1 VTPRFK
7 FRLERV
13 RAVRERLEDQAKEE
27 LADSLNLRLQGEA
40 MLRAASDELAGAR
53 AARRG
58 TGSGLA
64 VSGRELAAAQAYL
77 EHAQR
82 THESKLLNLDR
93 CDAEVEARRAALLMA
108 ARERE
113 VLERLKKRRA
123 TDHARE
129 VERRQGAA
137 LDELALGV
145 HRRREATA

>member
-1 VTPRFK
+1 MTPRFN

-13 RAVRERLEDQAKEE
+13 RAVRERMEDRAKEE

-40 MLRAASDELAGAR
+40 MLAAASEELAEAR

-58 TGSGLA
+58 TGTGLA

-82 THESKLLNLDR
+82 THEAKSLNLDR
-93 CDAEVEARRAALLMA
+93 CDAEVDARRSALLLA
-108 ARERE
+108 ARERQ
-113 VLERLKKRRA
+113 VLERLKDRRRA
-123 TDHARE
+123 DHARTVQRIE
-129 VERRQGAA
+129 GAQ

-145 HRRREATA
+145 HRRKEASL

>member
-1 VTPRFK
+1 MTPRFN

-13 RAVRERLEDQAKEE
+13 RAVRESLEDRAKEE
-27 LADSLNLRLQGEA
+27 LVESLNLRLQGEA
-40 MLRAASDELAGAR
+40 MLAAASEELAGAR

-58 TGSGLA
+58 TGTALP

-108 ARERE
+108 ARERQ
-113 VLERLKKRRA
+113 VLERLKERRKA
-123 TDHARE
+123 DHARE
-129 VERRQGAA
+129 VERVQGIA

-145 HRRREATA
+145 HRRREAAA